1 VSLSSQELNWITN
14 NLSFWK
20 GNCTTKWHCWVLERP
35 YQVLIQYYLRIMP
48 KIKIEDHQIFAI
60 SCLCQCK
67 LKLYQHFP
75 TLGLFFDVILFFTML
90 KILLVP
96 GSKILL
102 KHCLK
107 WTTYSWTSKNYG
119 PSKLW
124 APKKR

>member
-1 VSLSSQELNWITN
+1 
-14 NLSFWK
+14 
-20 GNCTTKWHCWVLERP
+20 
-35 YQVLIQYYLRIMP
+35 MP

-67 LKLYQHFP
+67 LKLCQHFP

-90 KILLVP
+90 KIILVP

-107 WTTYSWTSKNYG
+107 WTTYS
-119 PSKLW
+119 
-124 APKKR
+124 